1 MLIDHFLKLAD
12 EQTLTA
18 AAASENVVDLGQEK
32 PTPGMNRRLTAVV
45 QVMTAVTGNLQI
57 SIQTCDTENGTFE
70 NLVTDA
76 KLTAPEAGTQ
86 RHLVVPSHAKRY
98 VRIYFGGAP
107 TAGKVRAF
115 LTTGVDDWFAAEEP

>member
-12 EQTLTA
+12 GQTLTA

-45 QVMTAVTGNLQI
+45 QVMEDVTGKLQF
-57 SIQTCDTENGTFE
+57 SIQTSDTENGTYKD
-70 NLVTDA
+70 LVKDEEI
-76 KLTAPEAGTQ
+76 TAPKAGTQ
-86 RHLVVPSHAKRY
+86 RHLVVPSHAKRF

>member
-12 EQTLTA
+12 EQELSA

-45 QVMTAVTGNLQI
+45 QVMEDVSGTLKFSV
-57 SIQTCDTENGTFE
+57 QTCDTEDGEFKD
-70 NLVTDA
+70 LVVDEEID
-76 KLTAPEAGTQ
+76 APEAGTQ

-98 VRIYFGGAP
+98 VRIYFGGSP
-107 TAGKVRAF
+107 SSGKVRAF